1 MGGHAEVSQFLGDL
15 VSPRLGA
22 AGAAG
27 AAGCEERYIGR
38 IKRYQDGPM
47 GGYGFID
54 CDEVKSRFS
63 RDVYIHKNQM
73 IGFQIGDEVSFTIAL
88 NNKGEPQ
95 ARNVMRRDEA
105 VMLRAARL
113 EQMDPNL
120 MDEHQARQFQ
130 SALSGET
137 I

>member
-1 MGGHAEVSQFLGDL
+1 MAS
-15 VSPRLGA
+15 
-22 AGAAG
+22 
-27 AAGCEERYIGR
+27 EERYIGR
-38 IKRYQDGPM
+38 IKRYQDGPI

-54 CDEVKSRFS
+54 CDEVKTRFS
-63 RDVYIHKNQM
+63 RDVYIHKNQV

-105 VMLRAARL
+105 VMLRAAAAGDL
-113 EQMDPNL
+113 ERMDPNL

-130 SALSGET
+130 AALRGET

>member
-1 MGGHAEVSQFLGDL
+1 MAMAMAGGMSAMSAMSAASAVSAL
-15 VSPRLGA
+15 S
-22 AGAAG
+22 
-27 AAGCEERYIGR
+27 EERYIGR

-54 CDEVKSRFS
+54 CDEVKTRFS

-95 ARNVMRRDEA
+95 ARNVMRREEA
-105 VMLRAARL
+105 VMLRGGHDL
-113 EQMDPNL
+113 EAMDPNL

-130 SALSGET
+130 TALRGEA

>member
-1 MGGHAEVSQFLGDL
+1 MSQFLGDL
-15 VSPRLGA
+15 VSPPRLGG
-22 AGAAG
+22 AGGAG
-27 AAGCEERYIGR
+27 GEERYIGR
-38 IKRYQDGPM
+38 IKRYQDGPL

-105 VMLRAARL
+105 VMLRAGHD
-113 EQMDPNL
+113 EGMDPNL
-120 MDEHQARQFQ
+120 MDEYQARQFQ
-130 SALSGET
+130 TALRVET